1 VIASIAGLRICD
13 RGVIRAARR
22 SSDCLAVCRFSV
34 SGHVVTRVVG
44 EGSGVDIALSGDD
57 QGAHNC
63 GCDTEGDEDVSHG
76 FGVFGD
82 GLCDR

>member
-1 VIASIAGLRICD
+1 
-13 RGVIRAARR
+13 
-22 SSDCLAVCRFSV
+22 
-34 SGHVVTRVVG
+34 
-44 EGSGVDIALSGDD
+44 LSGDD